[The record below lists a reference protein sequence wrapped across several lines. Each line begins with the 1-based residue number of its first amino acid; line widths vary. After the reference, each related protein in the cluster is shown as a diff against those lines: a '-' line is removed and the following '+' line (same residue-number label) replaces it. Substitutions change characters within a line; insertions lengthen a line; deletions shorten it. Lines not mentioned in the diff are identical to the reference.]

1 MELFKA
7 KEINNII
14 TDCTD
19 QSSAWQAN
27 EKQSLKQNSSQTEEN
42 ILSILTWK
50 FLVN

>member
-19 QSSAWQAN
+19 QVSVRQAN
-27 EKQSLKQNSSQTEEN
+27 DKQNLKQNSAQTEKKY
-42 ILSILTWK
+42 S
-50 FLVN
+50 